1 MASFFLL
8 YFFWLKRYFAIEKF
22 RSISSQLFRW
32 VHLVVNPTF
41 IQFRLKKT
49 DQLLSLIYRVIVE
62 LATKNEL

>member
-22 RSISSQLFRW
+22 RSISQLFRW